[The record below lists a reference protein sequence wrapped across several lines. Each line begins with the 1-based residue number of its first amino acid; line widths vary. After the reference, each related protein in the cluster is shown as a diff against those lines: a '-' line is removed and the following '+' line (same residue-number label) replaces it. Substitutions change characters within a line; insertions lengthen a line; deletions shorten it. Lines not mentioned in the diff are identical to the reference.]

1 KLRMHG
7 YTNNRWYSTGC
18 CQGAGEP
25 WEVNDQGQARS
36 EPQGPARPADSPP
49 SGDGDTQAPE
59 DQEAAAG
66 DYRPGQAH
74 DQQGAVM
81 DDYGTTQDPSRGDY
95 VRPAQ
100 GEHREVPGPN
110 PFYSVQPT
118 PEMVEHMQMAASQYD
133 LLRTN
138 IKNSTH

>member
-1 KLRMHG
+1 
-7 YTNNRWYSTGC
+7 
-18 CQGAGEP
+18 
-25 WEVNDQGQARS
+25 
-36 EPQGPARPADSPP
+36 
-49 SGDGDTQAPE
+49 
-59 DQEAAAG
+59 
-66 DYRPGQAH
+66 YRPGQAH

-138 IKNSTH
+138 IKNSTHVGRYQSLALTALEESAMWLNKAITHG